1 MGEEHGIVRMV
12 RQAKKDSK
20 AADELIAAYMN
31 FIRSETAK
39 FNHSTPSGGRDDELS
54 IAMFAFYEAIQ
65 GYEKG
70 RGSFLSY
77 AAAAIRNRLID
88 YYRKEERHKGIISYD
103 TPLGEEDGPALS
115 DKLADEGDAMDD
127 WTIRE
132 ATKEELEEFGRNL
145 LEYGLTLSDVADNCP
160 KQDRTLSACHKVL
173 KAAKGQPQLLDRL
186 MKSKRL
192 PMAELAAASGG
203 PRKTLERHRIYLVA
217 ILLAYTNGYEMI
229 RGHLCQ
235 ISGGKEEQT

>member
-77 AAAAIRNRLID
+77 
-88 YYRKEERHKGIISYD
+88 
-103 TPLGEEDGPALS
+103 P
-115 DKLADEGDAMDD
+115 
-127 WTIRE
+127 
-132 ATKEELEEFGRNL
+132 
-145 LEYGLTLSDVADNCP
+145 
-160 KQDRTLSACHKVL
+160 
-173 KAAKGQPQLLDRL
+173 QPVDRL
-186 MKSKRL
+186 L
-192 PMAELAAASGG
+192 PEGG
-203 PRKTLERHRIYLVA
+203 APQGDYFL
-217 ILLAYTNGYEMI
+217 
-229 RGHLCQ
+229 
-235 ISGGKEEQT
+235 